1 MKKILLLLTSLVLL
15 TGCINVSIHGAKEDE
30 KTSQTETKEASLTFV
45 RAERYKNQP
54 NEILDLAE
62 RYVKEEPNLGVPGRL
77 VVFFP
82 GYTFGDEEQRYAL
95 LLIVNQTRTNIDRD
109 GNFDLNLEYDGEP
122 ILENITVN
130 YRVEESGVLNRNTVA
145 AIPLKITREQEE
157 KMRSMEESSK
167 FKMTMTDFT
176 FKK

>member
-62 RYVKEEPNLGVPGRL
+62 RRTKSWRAWSIGC
-77 VVFFP
+77 FFP
-82 GYTFGDEEQRYAL
+82 WLYIRG
-95 LLIVNQTRTNIDRD
+95 
-109 GNFDLNLEYDGEP
+109 
-122 ILENITVN
+122 
-130 YRVEESGVLNRNTVA
+130 
-145 AIPLKITREQEE
+145 
-157 KMRSMEESSK
+157 
-167 FKMTMTDFT
+167 
-176 FKK
+176 

>member
-1 MKKILLLLTSLVLL
+1 M
-15 TGCINVSIHGAKEDE
+15 
-30 KTSQTETKEASLTFV
+30 
-45 RAERYKNQP
+45 
-54 NEILDLAE
+54 
-62 RYVKEEPNLGVPGRL
+62 
-77 VVFFP
+77 
-82 GYTFGDEEQRYAL
+82 
-95 LLIVNQTRTNIDRD
+95 IVNQTTTNIDRD

-130 YRVEESGVLNRNTVA
+130 YRIEESGVLNRNTVA